1 LKCLIFDFINKYQ
14 AKPTKLFIMEYYQ
27 ALNLPKT
34 ASQAEIKKA
43 YRKLAVKYHP
53 DKVPPAQK
61 TQAETKFKE
70 ISEAYAILSDEKKR
84 KIYDQ
89 HGKKGLEQHERMGDM
104 PSGFPFGGGFP
115 FPGFGGGGAR
125 REQLPISAHQV
136 HLDLDAFYHGK
147 TIAFKVNVKNP
158 CTSCHGTGCT
168 DPSKITTC
176 TQCKGQ
182 GRITK
187 QHRVGPGMVAQ
198 QIVTCPT
205 CRGRK
210 ESFPRNLT
218 CQPCRG
224 TTKVSTSTRVEYY
237 IKKGTDYG
245 DFLIE
250 GQGDFV
256 KKEGSHEI
264 RGHIVLQ
271 VRPPPSNKAK
281 FSHLK
286 RTGDDLVYEHTLSL
300 NEALIGF
307 DLFIP
312 HLDDVNNPFK
322 ISSRDKV
329 ISPET
334 IIEVPNK
341 GMPIINEEEQH
352 HGQYGKLLVIFHVKF
367 PSHLNTNLKNKLIN
381 VFPKTESTSKPVPSN
396 IKSDDL
402 ETIEV
407 EDLKEV
413 DLHQDQSS
421 SDDEFPGGIRMEGGP
436 PQCAQQ

>member
-1 LKCLIFDFINKYQ
+1 
-14 AKPTKLFIMEYYQ
+14 MEYYQ

-34 ASQAEIKKA
+34 ASPADIKKA

-53 DKVPPAQK
+53 DKVPAAQK

-70 ISEAYAILSDEKKR
+70 ITEAYTVLSDEKKR
-84 KIYDQ
+84 KIYDR

-104 PSGFPFGGGFP
+104 PSGFPFGGGGFP
-115 FPGFGGGGAR
+115 FPGFGGGSP

-158 CTSCHGTGCT
+158 CDPCQGTGCT

-187 QHRVGPGMVAQ
+187 QHMMGPGMIAQ
-198 QIVTCPT
+198 QVVVCPT
-205 CRGRK
+205 CQGRK

-218 CQPCRG
+218 CQKCRG
-224 TTKVSTSTRVEYY
+224 TTKVSTSTRIEYY
-237 IKKGTDYG
+237 VKKGTDYG
-245 DFLIE
+245 DFLIQN
-250 GQGDFV
+250 QGDFV
-256 KKEGSHEI
+256 KKEGSQTI

-271 VRPPPSNKAK
+271 VRPPPASKAK

-307 DLFIP
+307 NLFIP
-312 HLDDVNNPFK
+312 HLDDLNNPFQ
-322 ISSRDKV
+322 ISSRNKV
-329 ISPET
+329 VSPET
-334 IIEVPNK
+334 AIEIPNK
-341 GMPIINEEEQH
+341 GMPIINDQEQH

-367 PSHLNTNLKNKLIN
+367 PVNLDINLKNKLIN
-381 VFPKTESTSKPVPSN
+381 VLPQTKSTSESLPSKVN
-396 IKSDDL
+396 KDEL
-402 ETIEV
+402 ETIEI

-413 DLHQDQSS
+413 DLSTEKFS
-421 SDDEFPGGIRMEGGP
+421 EDDFREGIRMEGGGA